1 MLWSLNAMRNLPV
14 LARDGRAGFVT
25 DVYFDDARWTV
36 RYLVVDTGH
45 AMPQREVLIAPSAIE
60 RDRTGIDAIHL
71 TLERADV
78 EWSPDAGIDLP
89 LSLQDGIADVRPPG
103 DPHLR
108 SSEVVISYAI
118 EALDGPFGHLEDL
131 LADDRDW
138 SIVCLVLATWPGGR
152 RRLVPP
158 VAVRAV
164 DRPERKVRLA
174 LRRSQLR
181 PSTVAGPVHT

>member
-1 MLWSLNAMRNLPV
+1 MRNLPV
-14 LARDGRAGFVT
+14 LARDGRAGYVT
-25 DVYFDDARWTV
+25 DVYFDDARWAV

-45 AMPQREVLIAPSAIE
+45 AMPQREVLIDPAAIE

-71 TLERADV
+71 TLSRVDV

-89 LSLQDGIADVRPPG
+89 LSLQHGMSDVRPSG

-138 SIVCLVLATWPGGR
+138 SIACLVVATWPGGR

-158 VAVRAV
+158 AAVRVV
-164 DRPERKVRLA
+164 DRPERKVKLG
-174 LRRSQLR
+174 LYRSQLR
-181 PSTVAGPVHT
+181 PAATAGPVHT